1 MYLDAWTHVKSLLA
15 KSTEESPATE
25 AIRTLASN
33 WTNEEFV
40 KFVDDLGDL
49 VDKCARLLSVL
60 KHSLTAL
67 QTQPEAWLCSVD
79 SR

>member
-49 VDKCARLLSVL
+49 VDKCA
-60 KHSLTAL
+60 
-67 QTQPEAWLCSVD
+67 
-79 SR
+79 